1 MTVLHKPSINN
12 NYKSS
17 CWGSSF
23 KIYFLFG
30 KLSNVEACFLSLFI
44 FLLLVFSDK
53 AGGKYIFENQGDEKG
68 GAQVNLFRAG
78 ETDFSLTLNTDTRS
92 LGHSFNITNMF
103 PCGLTFCSIVLAQKL
118 VS

>member
-1 MTVLHKPSINN
+1 MMEKSKSVFENVKFPIMTVLHKPSINN

-44 FLLLVFSDK
+44 FLLLVFSNK

-68 GAQVNLFRAG
+68 GASGQ
-78 ETDFSLTLNTDTRS
+78 SL
-92 LGHSFNITNMF
+92 
-103 PCGLTFCSIVLAQKL
+103 
-118 VS
+118 